1 MSYTGAVP
9 VPQGL
14 PGHLSIGE
22 EGYEALCS
30 LLDIAT
36 TQQKKDI
43 VNVEAVKKCLS
54 KKPDVPRRGRQAER
68 LRASL
73 LALYGDPDARRDIWH
88 YHFDLLPGRE
98 SARDYYAVP
107 SLERAALRAY
117 EEDLLTAQPEPG
129 SLADCE
135 AFFSPD
141 IAGDDWRAPALAA
154 LPRLKTELESWSSVA
169 AERKSHVVLAAF
181 GVATLLEDARLLHWA
196 AASDPDLAREFGFL
210 DVAVAHHGVAT
221 SAADL
226 SADQAQVD
234 TLAQLRD
241 RTTALASAA
250 SDLVDRPAT
259 DALFDAVAARSEDL
273 LELRVPILALV
284 ADTNALSDLHAEL
297 TGLLKDK
304 AEAAPWF
311 AGELE
316 QVLAKWQ
323 EIYPATKG
331 TRAEVLRVDVDRVVR
346 VIDPAFAEVA
356 AAEASALT
364 AREELQAAIGATAA
378 PSVADIRRQAAL
390 SQDVAQSAQQ
400 VVRATDEALSVL
412 EPDPTTGGSEG
423 SDAAEEAP
431 SSEAS
436 EPPGAEPAPD
446 TVPTR
451 TSTDAVSRPVPP
463 PDGMAGSAE
472 DLSQAGE
479 AEAPGERPT
488 ADVPEDRPTPAQ
500 PGSGA
505 PSTSTPEMR
514 TLRATALEARAPTPP
529 VDQPVRTDDEVTP
542 SDMGPQGATSGDAV
556 PQAAPAIPEAPD
568 GDQEAIWRAVGRGCL
583 GLAYHVAKLVRATG
597 GSAVH
602 PTPELLEALALG
614 MALRG
619 PEDELSIAF
628 AQQVGPLSGLN
639 FAACDAPLRD
649 ALNLL
654 LLTVSLRP
662 ALFSSQQGASI
673 RLLRRVEFS
682 GKLSPVRSLAYA
694 VAASAE
700 KLQGGRLDVA
710 TLTAILGE
718 GLWSDRLVDTRERVE
733 RWREGAVSASFI
745 GPARAVWQHWLSS
758 GGPLGEL
765 RRLLTVGTAG
775 DAPRVREV
783 VAVLGDPKA
792 VRDLVEDTH
801 RDLGRH
807 GASIVGNALEQLQRH
822 LNDPRDLAER
832 WLRIIDAGPGGGRV
846 LDGEVERLR
855 DRVNSL
861 APPALEAVTRL
872 RETDPA
878 IPLASALVRA
888 EAAIESLASFFQ
900 GGGDLDWPLGPET
913 VRQALRDDLLFVTAI
928 PVDEA
933 GHIDSSLASAD
944 ALALLTDTAAHAV
957 DLRDAFER
965 RLGQGDLQG
974 AHAVCE
980 RMETEDHAAAED
992 ARVRMRHAVGE
1003 RRASLEGRVFE
1014 LVGWLEQAF
1023 IARKLEED
1031 ERAEMTAAIDEVSRC
1046 LEKEAG
1052 VLAADKTV
1060 DAVAATIEPAIAR
1073 AVVDVKSQ
1081 LSEFLPLDD
1090 AREQALVESA
1100 LGARDVATLREQLG
1114 WLRAD
1119 QPIRSPDSDD
1129 CTRLPAF
1136 LDAADRVEAES
1147 VSQTGPVP
1155 HEVLR
1160 AVRSRQD
1167 VLGLAFSDLAPGQSE
1182 RSATLLE
1189 YWFEMVRAR
1198 SADQETLAGFFTALG
1213 FNLRSPGVEVR
1224 GDAKAVLRVEP
1235 LRVPAVCPDHTFG
1248 SDAEGRYDVLLNSS
1262 PTARES
1268 IIQAVTAADSRGH
1281 TVVLHLG
1288 KLTRNDREGLRR
1300 WSIDEAVPFITID
1313 ENLVLYLA
1321 SVSEGTLRPL
1331 FDCTL
1336 PFTCTRPYFTAAG
1349 LVPPEAFFG
1358 REGERGKIRDRYGS
1372 CFVYGGRQLGKTALL
1387 HDVRAAFHS
1396 PEQGHLAEYID
1407 LKARDVGIAE
1417 DPEHLWHVLWGTL
1430 KHLGVVDDGAP
1441 MPRGRKRLVENV
1453 EEEVERWLGESQGRR
1468 LLVLLDEA
1476 DAFLEADLKD
1486 DNPFR
1491 VSTRLKGLMDRTE
1504 RRFKAVLCG
1513 LHNVLRNTER
1523 ANHPLAHFGDPVCVG
1538 PLLENGD
1545 LRRARELVRNPMA
1558 AVGYTFQSE
1567 NLITKILLWTNYYPS
1582 LIQVFCEALLDHL
1595 RQVPGRRFLDPI
1607 TDEEVRRVFGRPE
1620 LRDRIR
1626 GLFSLTLGLDQRY
1639 EVVAYA
1645 MAYELL
1651 HSEHNSADGLPRRLI
1666 FDRVRE
1672 YWKAG
1677 FDIREREFETLL
1689 LEMCGLGV
1697 LRQRPDAAGVAHFA
1711 FRNLNVLHLLGD
1723 DDTMVEVLS
1732 KEREAPVLFDA
1743 PTWHAR
1749 YPGAKLESRR
1759 RGPLTYQ
1766 QESDLNKGGRVAVVC
1781 GTAAANVD
1789 DVVDFLA
1796 SRMEDRVLTLKST
1809 TDGNALATQ
1818 VKSLRPDR
1826 PDRATVLR
1834 VVNDEKLWTLR
1845 WIEGVAEALHT
1856 AERGRSTRV
1865 VFRADPEKLWDF
1877 VEHLPAECLD
1887 ASPDGLFDW
1896 VVVGPWDEVFVKQWC
1911 SDHALHEA
1919 NSKTRE
1925 LFQLTGG
1932 WPWLL
1937 EGYADCSETT
1947 WQARADALDRYIMGC
1962 RDEVLARLGLGASD
1976 TRRALAPLL
1985 AWSPSPLRADEV
1997 DTYAEL
2003 WAEAG
2008 PPVEPEVLRR
2018 RLFWAMQLGLIEN
2031 DNGSGSFNP
2040 LVARLLSDNGE

>member
-1 MSYTGAVP
+1 MSYTRPVP
-9 VPQGL
+9 LPQGL

-36 TQQKKDI
+36 TQQKRDI

-68 LRASL
+68 LRAGL

-88 YHFDLLPGRE
+88 YHFDLLAGRE

-169 AERKSHVVLAAF
+169 PERKSHVALAAF

-210 DVAVAHHGVAT
+210 DVALADHGVGS
-221 SAADL
+221 SAANL
-226 SADQAQVD
+226 SVDQVQDD

-241 RTTALASAA
+241 RATALANAA
-250 SDLVDRPAT
+250 SDLVDGPAT

-284 ADTNALSDLHAEL
+284 ADANAISDLHAGL
-297 TGLLKDK
+297 ANLLKEK

-316 QVLAKWQ
+316 QYLAKWR
-323 EIYPATKG
+323 EAYPATVG
-331 TRAEVLRVDVDRVVR
+331 TRSEVLRVDIDRVAS
-346 VIDPAFAEVA
+346 VIDPALAEVA
-356 AAEASALT
+356 VAEDTFQSALA
-364 AREELQAAIGATAA
+364 AREEHQAAIAAVAA
-378 PSVADIRRQAAL
+378 PSLTDRQCQAAL
-390 SQDVAQSAQQ
+390 SRDAAQAELG
-400 VVRATDEALSVL
+400 VVRAMEEVLRVL
-412 EPDPTTGGSEG
+412 EPDPATDRSEG
-423 SDAAEEAP
+423 SDDGSERGP
-431 SSEAS
+431 TTEAS
-436 EPPGAEPAPD
+436 GPAGVEAAPD
-446 TVPTR
+446 TLPTH
-451 TSTDAVSRPVPP
+451 TPTDVASRPAPP
-463 PDGMAGSAE
+463 LDAMPGSVE
-472 DLSQAGE
+472 DLDQE
-479 AEAPGERPT
+479 AETETRGKRPT
-488 ADVPEDRPTPAQ
+488 ADVPEGQPDSAQ
-500 PGSGA
+500 PNIDGPSI
-505 PSTSTPEMR
+505 STSLANAAP
-514 TLRATALEARAPTPP
+514 ATAMDPPVATPP
-529 VDQPVRTDDEVTP
+529 ADQAVQTDDEAPLDTAPQRATP
-542 SDMGPQGATSGDAV
+542 EEAV
-556 PQAAPAIPEAPD
+556 PHTALASAEALD
-568 GDQEAIWRAVGRGCL
+568 SELEAVWRAVGRGRI
-583 GLAYHVAKLVRATG
+583 GLAYHVARLVRATG
-597 GSAVH
+597 GSAAH
-602 PTPELLEALALG
+602 PTPELLEAVALG

-619 PEDELSIAF
+619 PEDDLAIAF

-639 FAACDAPLRD
+639 FEACDAPLRD

-654 LLTVSLRP
+654 LLAASLRP
-662 ALFSSQQGASI
+662 ALFSSQHGASI

-682 GKLSPVRSLAYA
+682 GRLAPVYRLANA
-694 VAASAE
+694 VADRAE
-700 KLQGGRLDVA
+700 KLQGGYLDVA
-710 TLTAILGE
+710 TLTAILDE
-718 GLWSDRLVDTRERVE
+718 GVWSDRIDDHRERVE
-733 RWREGAVSASFI
+733 RWHEGAVAATFI
-745 GPARAVWQHWLSS
+745 FGPARAVWQHWLSS
-758 GGPLGEL
+758 GGALGEL
-765 RRLLTVGTAG
+765 SRLLTNGTA
-775 DAPRVREV
+775 DDVPRVREI
-783 VAVLGDPKA
+783 VADLRDPKA
-792 VRDLVEDTH
+792 VRDLVEDTD
-801 RDLGRH
+801 RYLGRH
-807 GASIVGNALEQLQRH
+807 GGRIVGRALAQLQRH
-822 LNDPRDLAER
+822 LDDPCALADR
-832 WLRIIDAGPGGGRV
+832 WLRIIDAGPGGGRG
-846 LDGEVERLR
+846 LEGEVERLR

-861 APPALEAVTRL
+861 APPALEAITRL
-872 RETDPA
+872 RETDPGR
-878 IPLASALVRA
+878 PLASALVCA
-888 EAAIESLASFFQ
+888 EAAIESLASSFQ
-900 GGGDLDWPLGPET
+900 SGGDLNGPLGPET
-913 VRQALRDDLLFVTAI
+913 VRQVLLDDLLCVTAI
-928 PVDEA
+928 HVDD
-933 GHIDSSLASAD
+933 GGDIDSSLPPAE
-944 ALALLTDTAAHAV
+944 ALALLIDTADHAD
-957 DLRDAFER
+957 DLAGAFER
-965 RLGQGDLQG
+965 RLGQGDLRG

-980 RMETEDHAAAED
+980 RMDTDDHAATED
-992 ARVRMRHAVGE
+992 AKARLKHAVDE
-1003 RRASLEGRVFE
+1003 RRVSLERRVFE
-1014 LVGWLEQAF
+1014 LAGWLEQAF
-1023 IARKLEED
+1023 FAGEMEED
-1031 ERAEMTAAIDEVSRC
+1031 ERAEMTAAIDDVSRR

-1052 VLAADKTV
+1052 VLTADKAV

-1073 AVVDVKSQ
+1073 AVDKVEGD
-1081 LSEFLPLDD
+1081 LSNFLPLDD
-1090 AREQALVESA
+1090 PREHGLVESA

-1119 QPIRSPDSDD
+1119 QPIRSPDSNDY
-1129 CTRLPAF
+1129 TRLRAF

-1167 VLGLAFSDLAPGQSE
+1167 VLGLAFSDLAPGQSD

-1248 SDAEGRYDVLLNSS
+1248 SDADGRYDVLLNSS

-1268 IIQAVTAADSRGH
+1268 IMQAVTAADSRGH

-1358 REGERGKIRDRYGS
+1358 REGERGKIRGRYDS

-1453 EEEVERWLGESQGRR
+1453 EEEVERWLGESQDRR

-1486 DNPFR
+1486 ENPFR

-1545 LRRARELVRNPMA
+1545 LRRARELVCNPMA

-1567 NLITKILLWTNYYPS
+1567 NLVTKILLWTNYYPS

-1595 RQVPGRRFLDPI
+1595 RQVPGRRLLDPI
-1607 TDEEVRRVFGRPE
+1607 TDEEIRRVFGRPE
-1620 LRDRIR
+1620 LRDRIL

-1651 HSEHNSADGLPRRLI
+1651 HSEHNSADGLPRRLL

-1672 YWKAG
+1672 YWKVG
-1677 FDIREREFETLL
+1677 FDIPEREFDTLL

-1697 LRQRPDAAGVAHFA
+1697 LRQRPDTAGSAHFA
-1711 FRNLNVLHLLGD
+1711 FRNLNVLHLLATTTRWWRSCPRSGKRRSYL
-1723 DDTMVEVLS
+1723 M
-1732 KEREAPVLFDA
+1732 
-1743 PTWHAR
+1743 
-1749 YPGAKLESRR
+1749 RR
-1759 RGPLTYQ
+1759 RGTLGTRAPSQ
-1766 QESDLNKGGRVAVVC
+1766 SRSGAGRLP
-1781 GTAAANVD
+1781 TNR
-1789 DVVDFLA
+1789 
-1796 SRMEDRVLTLKST
+1796 SRD
-1809 TDGNALATQ
+1809 
-1818 VKSLRPDR
+1818 
-1826 PDRATVLR
+1826 
-1834 VVNDEKLWTLR
+1834 
-1845 WIEGVAEALHT
+1845 
-1856 AERGRSTRV
+1856 STR
-1865 VFRADPEKLWDF
+1865 A
-1877 VEHLPAECLD
+1877 
-1887 ASPDGLFDW
+1887 
-1896 VVVGPWDEVFVKQWC
+1896 
-1911 SDHALHEA
+1911 
-1919 NSKTRE
+1919 
-1925 LFQLTGG
+1925 
-1932 WPWLL
+1932 
-1937 EGYADCSETT
+1937 
-1947 WQARADALDRYIMGC
+1947 
-1962 RDEVLARLGLGASD
+1962 GA
-1976 TRRALAPLL
+1976 
-1985 AWSPSPLRADEV
+1985 
-1997 DTYAEL
+1997 
-2003 WAEAG
+2003 
-2008 PPVEPEVLRR
+2008 
-2018 RLFWAMQLGLIEN
+2018 
-2031 DNGSGSFNP
+2031 
-2040 LVARLLSDNGE
+2040 